1 MHLSRREAIVSALFG
16 AGSLGLRALATGLP
30 ASLLLHPHKSW
41 ADACANRDAA
51 QYLIW
56 ATSGSGDPS
65 NANVPGT
72 YDDPG
77 IAHPLDAAMAPTPMT
92 LSGKT
97 YTAARPWAT
106 LPQALLE
113 QTCFFHHTT
122 LTNSHANEGKVLK
135 LMGAVKR
142 QEMLV
147 SLISKHLS
155 PCLSTVQPEP
165 ASVSGEVITF
175 GGRILPALTPVG
187 LRDVF
192 VSPKGPLTNLQA
204 LRDAD
209 LDRIHAVLKQNGNS
223 VQRSYLDR
231 MAKSKSE
238 LRNISDSLLGSL
250 ATIKANDL
258 DGQLTAAVALIQMN
272 VTPASVIFIP
282 FGGDNHSDAN
292 LARESAQHVSS
303 CAAIAS
309 LWQKLAAAK
318 LDQKTTFVLM
328 NVFGRTLNRPQRM
341 GRDHLGSHH
350 CTVISGK
357 RVRGSVVGGVM
368 KSGSDYAATPID
380 SKTGLAAMGTAA
392 DIRFEDT
399 LGAVGKTIAAAV
411 GLPNDV
417 LNDQITTGK
426 VVTAALT

>member
-1 MHLSRREAIVSALFG
+1 M
-16 AGSLGLRALATGLP
+16 
-30 ASLLLHPHKSW
+30 
-41 ADACANRDAA
+41 
-51 QYLIW
+51 
-56 ATSGSGDPS
+56 
-65 NANVPGT
+65 
-72 YDDPG
+72 
-77 IAHPLDAAMAPTPMT
+77 
-92 LSGKT
+92 
-97 YTAARPWAT
+97 
-106 LPQALLE
+106 
-113 QTCFFHHTT
+113 
-122 LTNSHANEGKVLK
+122 
-135 LMGAVKR
+135 
-142 QEMLV
+142 
-147 SLISKHLS
+147 
-155 PCLSTVQPEP
+155 
-165 ASVSGEVITF
+165 SGEVITF

-209 LDRIHAVLKQNGNS
+209 PIASMPCSNKTATASSAVTWTAWPS
-223 VQRSYLDR
+223 RSPSCATYPD
-231 MAKSKSE
+231 
-238 LRNISDSLLGSL
+238 NLLGSL
-250 ATIKANDL
+250 ATIKTNDL

-357 RVRGSVVGGVM
+357 RDARFSRRRRHEVRQRLCR
-368 KSGSDYAATPID
+368 D
-380 SKTGLAAMGTAA
+380 A
-392 DIRFEDT
+392 D
-399 LGAVGKTIAAAV
+399 
-411 GLPNDV
+411 
-417 LNDQITTGK
+417 
-426 VVTAALT
+426 